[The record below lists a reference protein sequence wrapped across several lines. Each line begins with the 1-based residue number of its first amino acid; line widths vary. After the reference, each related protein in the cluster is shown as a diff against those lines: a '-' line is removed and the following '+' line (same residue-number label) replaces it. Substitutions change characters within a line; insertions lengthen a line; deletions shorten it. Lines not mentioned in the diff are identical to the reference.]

1 MLRIGLTFVATVA
14 TSLSVASAAV
24 PPGLYPGDSY
34 HRIFVTSDTYT
45 VVSTVF
51 IPPYDVPDEGEIGG
65 LFSADYQVTLNA
77 WQAGMIPDWDGY
89 AIHYTAVLSDSKVNA
104 RDRLNVQGPIY
115 NMQNEL
121 IATNS
126 ADLWDG
132 TISNAIR
139 YDEFGNS
146 VAEGSRVWTGTAGNG
161 GKDQPNT
168 AGDWMNPN
176 STGRYGDPT
185 ALNAKW
191 VNTNVMLANNAAH
204 LYAFSPPLTAAAIP
218 GDASGD
224 GFVDGVDYTRWADHF
239 MQEITGWS
247 YGDFT
252 HDFRVDGAD
261 YVVWADHYSPA
272 PVLASLSPVPE
283 PSTLAL
289 AAIGAS
295 GLLAY
300 GVRRRFAA

>member
-1 MLRIGLTFVATVA
+1 MVT

-51 IPPYDVPDEGEIGG
+51 IPPYDVPDEGGIGG

-89 AIHYTAVLSDSKVNA
+89 AIHYTAILSDSKVNA

-146 VAEGSRVWTGTAGNG
+146 VAEGSVAWTGSSGFGTVDLSN
-161 GKDQPNT
+161 N
-168 AGDWMNPN
+168 AGDWMNP
-176 STGRYGDPT
+176 SISGRTGDPFDTKNWTT
-185 ALNAKW
+185 ARVRA
-191 VNTNVMLANNAAH
+191 ANESHH
-204 LYAFSPPLTAAAIP
+204 LYGFSPLLTASALL
-218 GDASGD
+218 GDASDD

-239 MQEITGWS
+239 MQEIIGWS
-247 YGDFT
+247 YGEFT

-261 YVVWADHYSPA
+261 YIVWADNYSPA
-272 PVLASLSPVPE
+272 PALASLSPVPE